1 MVRMR
6 LASTYRLAIAA
17 MAAAALCGCSTTWT
31 VSSWA
36 SPQAHELT
44 FKKIAVVCISQETS
58 IRRAAEDALVKHI
71 QRAEAVPSYTFI
83 TDSDLANDEKVLS
96 MIKEAGFDGA
106 VTMRV
111 VGQHERVTLTTTTY
125 PDYYRGYGS
134 YHRATYNRSYRSTG
148 MVVDEIVQVE
158 TNVYAT
164 VDGTLV
170 WTSMTETMNP
180 VRIEDAVDDIAAV
193 IIKDMRKKGMLPDDE
208 QG

>member
-6 LASTYRLAIAA
+6 LSSTCRLAVAA
-17 MAAAALCGCSTTWT
+17 LAAAALCGCNTTWT

-36 SPQAHELT
+36 SPQARELT

-58 IRRAAEDALVKHI
+58 TRRAAEDALVKHV

-83 TDSDLANDEKVLS
+83 SDSDLANEEKVLS

-111 VGQHERVTLTTTTY
+111 VGKHERVTHTTTSY
-125 PDYYRGYGS
+125 PNYYRGYGS
-134 YHRATYNRSYRSTG
+134 YHRATYNRTHRSTS

-180 VRIEDAVDDIAAV
+180 VLIEDAVDEIATV
-193 IIKDMRKKGMLPDDE
+193 IIKDMREKGMLPDDE